1 MEPATVKPTSGNGSA
16 VTVALDAMSGDLGAD
31 TLVQAA
37 IASVRNSD
45 DVNVILVGDESVLT
59 PLIKKAPSD
68 RLSVHHASE
77 VVTME
82 ETAAV
87 AMRSK
92 KDSSM
97 RVAINLVHQGAAHA
111 CVSSGNTGAL
121 MGTARFVLKTLP
133 GVDRP
138 AICTAIPNVNGQVH
152 MLDLG
157 ANVDSTPEQL
167 FQFAVMGSALA
178 SVVDS
183 TGSPRVGLLN
193 IGSEDIKGNELVK
206 ETDKLL
212 QQANLNY
219 IGFVEGDEVYL
230 GEVDVVVTDGF
241 VGNVALKTSEGVAK
255 LITGFMRQE
264 FTRTPLSKV
273 MALVAKPVL
282 KRLQKRI
289 DPRRYNGASLLGLR
303 GLVIKSHGS
312 ADALALE
319 NAINVAKVEA
329 QKDLVTTINRAT
341 ESILN
346 TSVQSKN
353 RVVVE

>member
-1 MEPATVKPTSGNGSA
+1 M
-16 VTVALDAMSGDLGAD
+16 
-31 TLVQAA
+31 
-37 IASVRNSD
+37 
-45 DVNVILVGDESVLT
+45 
-59 PLIKKAPSD
+59 
-68 RLSVHHASE
+68 
-77 VVTME
+77 
-82 ETAAV
+82 
-87 AMRSK
+87 
-92 KDSSM
+92 
-97 RVAINLVHQGAAHA
+97 
-111 CVSSGNTGAL
+111 
-121 MGTARFVLKTLP
+121 
-133 GVDRP
+133 
-138 AICTAIPNVNGQVH
+138 
-152 MLDLG
+152 
-157 ANVDSTPEQL
+157 VDST
-167 FQFAVMGSALA
+167 S
-178 SVVDS
+178 
-183 TGSPRVGLLN
+183 SPRVGLLN